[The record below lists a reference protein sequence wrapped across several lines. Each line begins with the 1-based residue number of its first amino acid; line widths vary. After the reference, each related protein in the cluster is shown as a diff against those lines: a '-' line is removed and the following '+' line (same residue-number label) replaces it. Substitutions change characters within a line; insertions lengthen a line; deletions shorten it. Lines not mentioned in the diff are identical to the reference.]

1 MGDGMP
7 LGDFTETHL
16 LDIISETISGA
27 VLLYDRNDT
36 IVFASAQLRN
46 FLPAL
51 PVIPARGTRLR
62 DVFGAIFDNGGYM
75 SKSPTATDQRLSVS
89 REDWVAGEVAS
100 LWKERA
106 ETVVNRGGDRWMS
119 LSKRRLPSGFGI
131 CIFRDVSDV
140 RKREEQWRADL
151 ERVQVTEEILDH
163 LPFPVIVK
171 DRKLTYVAINQAAC
185 NLYDLP
191 PEAILGHNTID
202 LHVEDFATR
211 VDEADRKVLETGAP
225 SQIAENVT
233 RPDGSAGI
241 LITRKFR
248 IGKPGR
254 YLVVTAMEDLSDAL
268 EAGFE
273 PERLFSGLEGLD
285 FVHSDM
291 RHVVKDQD
299 AVATKEG
306 MRAIAGCKVL
316 LVTASHAMEEAGVS
330 LLIDAGLDATAARS
344 LYELNAILNIAE
356 EREVRIDLIVVD
368 GDMDVACLE
377 AAQEAGIDCAIIE
390 AFQLES
396 DLVKLVTRHLQ
407 ARDPASLPA
416 AEEPD
421 WQITQT
427 GSIDVLVA
435 EDNPVNQIVFS
446 QILEGFGYRYVIA
459 SDGEE
464 AVRLWR
470 ELNPRLILM
479 DITLPRLN
487 GFEAASKIRE
497 TEEVPG
503 RTPIIG
509 VLSPAI
515 EGDKDACWAAGMNDV
530 VLKPLS
536 PDALE
541 EKFRQFMGEDFRKWR
556 HTAVG

>member
-299 AVATKEG
+299 AVTTKAG
-306 MRAIAGCKVL
+306 VRAIAGCKVL

-330 LLIDAGLDATAARS
+330 LLINAGLDATAARS
-344 LYELNAILNIAE
+344 LYELNAILSIAE

-390 AFQLES
+390 AFQLET

-556 HTAVG
+556 HTTAG

>member
-1 MGDGMP
+1 MGEGLP
-7 LGDFTETHL
+7 LGEFTETHL

-62 DVFGAIFDNGGYM
+62 DIFGVIFDNGGYAP
-75 SKSPTATDQRLSVS
+75 KSSTATDHRHPAS
-89 REDWVAGEVAS
+89 REDWVAGEIAS

-106 ETVVNRGGDRWMS
+106 ETLVHRGGDRWMS
-119 LSKRRLPSGFGI
+119 LAKRRLPSGFGI

-185 NLYDLP
+185 SLYDLA

-202 LHVEDFATR
+202 LHVEDFALR
-211 VDEADRKVLETGAP
+211 VDEADRKVLETGVP

-254 YLVVTAMEDLSDAL
+254 YLVVTAMEDLSDAV

-273 PERLFSGLEGLD
+273 PQRLFAGLEGLD

-291 RHVVKDQD
+291 RHVIKDPD
-299 AVATKEG
+299 RNAPKS
-306 MRAIAGCKVL
+306 RARDIAGCKVL
-316 LVTASHAMEEAGVS
+316 LVTAMQATEETGVA
-330 LLIDAGLDATAARS
+330 LLTDAGLDATAARS
-344 LYELNAILNIAE
+344 IDEMNAIVQIAE
-356 EREVRIDLIVVD
+356 ERDVRIDLIVVD
-368 GDMDVACLE
+368 GEMDVACLE
-377 AAQEAGIDCAIIE
+377 AAQDTGIDCAIIE
-390 AFQLES
+390 AFQLETE
-396 DLVKLVTRHLQ
+396 LVKLVTRHLQ
-407 ARDPASLPA
+407 KRDPSSPPA
-416 AEEPD
+416 DEEAD
-421 WQITQT
+421 WQIAQT
-427 GSIDVLVA
+427 ASIDVLVA
-435 EDNPVNQIVFS
+435 EDNPVNQVVFS

-479 DITLPRLN
+479 DITLPVLN

-497 TEEVPG
+497 TEEVAG

-515 EGDKDACWAAGMNDV
+515 EGDRDACWAAGMNDV
-530 VLKPLS
+530 VMKPLS

-556 HTAVG
+556 HSIGN

>member
-299 AVATKEG
+299 AVSTKAG

-344 LYELNAILNIAE
+344 LYELNAILSIAE

-407 ARDPASLPA
+407 ARDPASVPA

-446 QILEGFGYRYVIA
+446 QILEGFGYRYAIA

-515 EGDKDACWAAGMNDV
+515 EGDRDACWAAGMNDV

-556 HTAVG
+556 HTAAG